1 VCTGYCIEHSSVSLA
16 YCVLQEI
23 GPMLTLKEKVISLNN
38 AMAKMEE
45 TISKLERNQKLH
57 QENLDITLQT
67 LKSDMKEM
75 ITKIPPK

>member
-1 VCTGYCIEHSSVSLA
+1 
-16 YCVLQEI
+16 
-23 GPMLTLKEKVISLNN
+23 MLTLKEKVISLNN

-45 TISKLERNQKLH
+45 TILKLERNQKLH

-75 ITKIPPK
+75 ITKITPK